1 MRLNF
6 IFLLIDILILVVYPF
21 AFLWGKMR
29 QIFKVKRQFI
39 CRAGDHCPPSC
50 SRNHNV
56 LEVQYAVD
64 E

>member
-29 QIFKVKRQFI
+29 QIFKVKR
-39 CRAGDHCPPSC
+39 
-50 SRNHNV
+50 
-56 LEVQYAVD
+56 
-64 E
+64 